1 MIIPLSLIKKH
12 WFAALEAVEFGTMH
26 FTGPDGSI
34 KTFSGK
40 QPGPEAHFAIQEW
53 DVLRRLVARGDIAL
67 GEDYIAG
74 RWESKNIESLIS
86 FFLLNLSRFDNFA
99 HGNVFNRIG
108 FSIFNRVLRRN
119 SKRGS
124 KSNIKAHY
132 DVGNDFY
139 KLWLDDSMTY
149 SSALY
154 QTGAD
159 DLRTAQ
165 AAKYG
170 RILNR
175 IANTGGS
182 VLEIGCGWGGFAE
195 EAANQ
200 NHQVTALTV
209 SKAQHDFSTK
219 RLDGRA
225 DIRLQDYRDSSGLYD
240 NIVSIEMF
248 EAVGERF
255 WPSFFNTVN
264 QRLKRGGKAVVQ
276 TITIAD
282 EYFADY
288 RQRSDFIR
296 HYVFPGGMLP
306 SVGRFKEVAAKAG
319 MACTDVFSFGQDY
332 ARTLREWGER
342 FEAQKHNIIAMG
354 HSESFIR
361 TWRFYLAMCAAAF
374 AVGRTDVVQIE
385 MAHAS

>member
-12 WFAALEAVEFGTMH
+12 WFAALETIECGSIR
-26 FTGPDGSI
+26 FTGPDG
-34 KTFSGK
+34 KVQTFTGA
-40 QPGPEAHFAIQEW
+40 QAGPAADFTIQDW

-74 RWESKNIESLIS
+74 RWDSTDIESLIS
-86 FFLLNLSRFDNFA
+86 FFLLNLSRFDGFA

-154 QTGAD
+154 KTGAT

-175 IANTGGS
+175 IENTGGS

-200 NHQVTALTV
+200 NQSVTALTV
-209 SKAQHDFSTK
+209 SKAQHDYATR

-225 DIRLQDYRDSSGLYD
+225 NILLQDYRDNGGLYD

-248 EAVGERF
+248 EAVGEKF
-255 WPSFFNTVN
+255 WPSFFSTVN

-282 EYFADY
+282 EHFADY
-288 RQRSDFIR
+288 RKRSDFIR

-306 SVGRFKEVAAKAG
+306 SVGRFKDVAAQAG
-319 MACTDVFSFGQDY
+319 MACTDVFSFGHDY

-342 FEAQKHNIIAMG
+342 FEQQKQNIVALG
-354 HSESFIR
+354 HSEAFIR

-385 MAHAS
+385 LAHAS